1 MVVVVVVVGVG
12 DGQGTLSNV
21 VLKIKSK
28 QPTDGLLFK
37 TMTHSDE
44 VPIGSM
50 LSISK

>member
-1 MVVVVVVVGVG
+1 MVVAVVVVGVG

-37 TMTHSDE
+37 TMFYGNE
-44 VPIGSM
+44 
-50 LSISK
+50 